1 MLRSRMGMWGLSF
14 SALTIVAAG
23 AGCQSKVA
31 EENRAL
37 WQQNRELQ
45 SRSTSAE
52 TELRTRPDAAQVQSL
67 QQQIAERDAKIG
79 ELQSQLRTP
88 TPAQAQTQTPAETNG
103 LSGIEVTRDDK
114 AGTVTVNLPG
124 DVLFQSGRADLKESA
139 KATLNK
145 VCTAIKKDYPG
156 KKIIVRGYTDTDPI
170 SRTKDKWQDNL
181 DLSAARA
188 RTVAQYLVQQGVAKV
203 GTQAFGDTMPRGG
216 KDRSRRV
223 EVVVATAG

>member
-1 MLRSRMGMWGLSF
+1 MIRSRMGMWGLSF

-45 SRSTSAE
+45 S
-52 TELRTRPDAAQVQSL
+52 
-67 QQQIAERDAKIG
+67 
-79 ELQSQLRTP
+79 QLRTP

-114 AGTVTVNLPG
+114 AGTITVNLPG

-139 KATLNK
+139 KGTLNK

-203 GTQAFGDTMPRGG
+203 GTQAFGDTMPRGN

-223 EVVVATAG
+223 EVVVATAS